1 MIDRIC
7 TSQGSVVDEETRQML
22 QGLIDQL
29 AVPVLPKPQC
39 IEPVPT
45 TISPCEAGQ
54 QSMLS
59 SLAKRVINT
68 FPSALFSWQAV
79 ILGGQVLCCSAGIV
93 LTVLSG
99 GAAPLLVL
107 AGLGLAIAIAD
118 IACLIYHRKHSLP
131 MAHDSI
137 ANAVYFIAMHFCNEQ
152 RSQDVGSMVSLG
164 SRALLT
170 ATVIGQ
176 PLMFSSLGLSLPI
189 LRPLS
194 NAAYGALAFMRYGAA
209 GCPVTGQQVSV
220 PFFRLLAQL
229 FPRDES

>member
-1 MIDRIC
+1 
-7 TSQGSVVDEETRQML
+7 
-22 QGLIDQL
+22 
-29 AVPVLPKPQC
+29 
-39 IEPVPT
+39 
-45 TISPCEAGQ
+45 
-54 QSMLS
+54 
-59 SLAKRVINT
+59 
-68 FPSALFSWQAV
+68 
-79 ILGGQVLCCSAGIV
+79 
-93 LTVLSG
+93 
-99 GAAPLLVL
+99 
-107 AGLGLAIAIAD
+107 
-118 IACLIYHRKHSLP
+118 
-131 MAHDSI
+131 
-137 ANAVYFIAMHFCNEQ
+137 
-152 RSQDVGSMVSLG
+152 VGSMVSLG